1 MESSASVAIDRE
13 PSTSDSDEFED
24 TSTKVPVLTNT
35 TCVKV
40 NLGSNETAKIVYNTL
55 IVEKEP
61 KRSTARRQ
69 LSVEDNFLIANIE
82 CGDIRCLQKSIE
94 NFFETCRLAKSLIDS
109 ISKLLLVNMGKTL
122 LSKCEITR
130 VMRVVTSV
138 VTQNACLERPIIQP
152 MSLAP
157 RKESSL
163 MHGLDEADVVAER
176 RIRRLSDASMASDES
191 NYSTFSTFTL
201 PQCSSAVLQLD
212 TINSDVE
219 SNAGSIA
226 DSTSFESA
234 PKEQLGS
241 IFQKLRGRATDYKQK
256 YREVAKAYQDLT
268 RENEKYRTVLTTTQD
283 KALQRIDKLKRE
295 KNVLSEKLKD
305 HSNSDAKEKT
315 LQQLLEKCKDRI
327 TANKQQISSL
337 TEENSTLKQRLE
349 EHDNTHSLES
359 TERVI
364 AEWKGRVDRLEEEW
378 TKRLASVEE
387 KAALSIATSK
397 AEMHTTINNKDQ
409 EIEKWINK
417 CHGLEKK
424 DADANQRWQ
433 SKVEELNKTVLALE
447 SEKSDMLEKLSKAK
461 QEGVKLV
468 KEEEEKKREDLK
480 NEYNEKLLAEIA
492 KKDEEWRQR
501 MKEYEDQMQLAI
513 EEKDMQKTAALS
525 DENKRIEQLN
535 VDLEQLKTENLALK
549 SKLEEAPT
557 KTEVDKV
564 DTATSAIITECNTA
578 ITQTTDDSSLLDD
591 RSSGEALERADKI
604 QEYTAEN
611 EQLKHELATFIENF
625 QKQSLILEEAQE
637 KHQMEIANVKKM
649 EEEMVKVKSDLD
661 RIVSE
666 KEEIIDEY
674 ERKLRQADS
683 EYEEKQKSHLRL
695 KESLTIENAELLKSH
710 NDEMESVRQ
719 KATDTIS
726 GYNATI
732 QDLNCRLTQVQN
744 EKDELMSRKEAE
756 ITYLKSR
763 FDSLQNETKEVADL
777 LNQIEQLNKAK
788 EELVTS
794 HNEELES
801 NRLKAAETISGF
813 NATIQDLN
821 SSLAQMQR
829 EKDELMSRKEAELN
843 AMQSKIDMI
852 QNETNPN
859 TELIFKVEN
868 LNKEREELLKSHN
881 EELEAV
887 RQKGSETA
895 SEYASIIEKLN
906 IQISEITNEK
916 DETIQQRDGELH
928 SLTEKYNQLKNDAQK
943 QIEMAA
949 QLEQLDQE
957 KQNLVKSYEKEL
969 NDIREETGITIK
981 EYKASMENLNHKLNQ
996 LANEKDELI
1005 RQKDSDLN
1013 DLAQKYE
1020 KLKKVSEEVKD
1031 LKTQIDLLN
1040 KEKEKVGSHHQ
1051 VEIETTR
1058 QSHSLEI
1065 QELQSKLA
1073 ATNNLIEE
1081 AATKHSSMLAEKEQ
1095 KISELQNQISQI
1107 QTDTSNNSSLEER
1120 IKSLTEDNHKV
1131 SDQCTEL
1138 NARMQSL
1145 QQHLTKKEK
1154 EAEQLSSQ
1162 LRDMENESKKTDDAR
1177 KSELESIRK
1186 KEQHLQKQNTE
1197 MKEQL
1202 ATLRMEHEVKI
1213 KQCEDLETRLKNA
1226 NENLIKV
1233 KSMEDAQKNEVAEIT
1248 AYNERLLEQKQID
1261 LKSVSTLEKKIK
1273 KLEAVKQENELKNKK
1288 HSELEATHRN
1298 TLNKLAECEA
1308 SLDNLKKCFNEVVA
1322 EKDELIEQKDNEN
1335 KALSNKA
1342 EKLPAENATLRKRL
1356 ATTMQKN
1363 EQLTK
1368 KCDELEALAD
1378 QVEDFPHEKAE
1389 LMKQVDSLKQRNNE
1403 LVKKCDVLE
1412 HYHNEFAQP
1421 TEAEVCHI

>member
-1 MESSASVAIDRE
+1 MFKGLKSKLEDEAKRLQASVSQYGENIAQQMRNNTSDAGSDISGYTKRLFGAPNNTSDGESKLPVPPELPQDETIISLDDEEESS
-13 PSTSDSDEFED
+13 
-24 TSTKVPVLTNT
+24 
-35 TCVKV
+35 
-40 NLGSNETAKIVYNTL
+40 
-55 IVEKEP
+55 
-61 KRSTARRQ
+61 
-69 LSVEDNFLIANIE
+69 
-82 CGDIRCLQKSIE
+82 
-94 NFFETCRLAKSLIDS
+94 
-109 ISKLLLVNMGKTL
+109 
-122 LSKCEITR
+122 
-130 VMRVVTSV
+130 
-138 VTQNACLERPIIQP
+138 
-152 MSLAP
+152 SLAP

-163 MHGLDEADVVAER
+163 MHGFDEADVLAER
-176 RIRRLSDASMASDES
+176 RIRRLSDASMASDE
-191 NYSTFSTFTL
+191 STFSTFTL

-226 DSTSFESA
+226 DSTSFENA

-305 HSNSDAKEKT
+305 NSNWETKEKT

-337 TEENSTLKQRLE
+337 TEENYTLKQKLQE
-349 EHDNTHSLES
+349 QDNTHSSES

-387 KAALSIATSK
+387 KAAISIATSK
-397 AEMHTTINNKDQ
+397 AEMHATINNKDQ
-409 EIEKWINK
+409 ELEKWINK

-433 SKVEELNKTVLALE
+433 SKVEELNKTILALE

-461 QEGVKLV
+461 QEGVK
-468 KEEEEKKREDLK
+468 
-480 NEYNEKLLAEIA
+480 
-492 KKDEEWRQR
+492 DEEWRQK
-501 MKEYEDQMQLAI
+501 MKGYEDQMQLAI
-513 EEKDMQKTAALS
+513 EEKDMQKTAALAE
-525 DENKRIEQLN
+525 ENKRIEQLN

-557 KTEVDKV
+557 KTEVNKI

-578 ITQTTDDSSLLDD
+578 ITQTTDDSPLLDD
-591 RSSGEALERADKI
+591 RLFAEAAEIAAKI

-611 EQLKHELATFIENF
+611 EQLKHELATVVQDF
-625 QKQSLILEEAQE
+625 QKQSHILEEAQE
-637 KHQMEIANVKKM
+637 KHQTEIANVKKM
-649 EEEMVKVKSDLD
+649 EEKVVKIKSDLD

-666 KEEIIDEY
+666 KEEIIGEY
-674 ERKLRQADS
+674 ERKLRQANS
-683 EYEEKQKSHLRL
+683 ENEEKQKSHLRL

-710 NDEMESVRQ
+710 NEEMESVRQ

-732 QDLNCRLTQVQN
+732 QDLNCRLAQVQS
-744 EKDELMSRKEAE
+744 EKDELLSRKEAE
-756 ITYLKSR
+756 ITYLQSR
-763 FDSLQNETKEVADL
+763 FDALQNETKEVADL
-777 LNQIEQLNKAK
+777 LDKIEQLTKAK

-794 HNEELES
+794 HNEELAS
-801 NRLKAAETISGF
+801 IKLKATETISGF
-813 NATIQDLN
+813 NATIRDLN

-829 EKDELMSRKEAELN
+829 EKDELINQKEAELN
-843 AMQSKIDMI
+843 ALQSKMDMI

-859 TELIFKVEN
+859 TEFISKIEN
-868 LNKEREELLKSHN
+868 LNKEREVLLKSHN
-881 EELEAV
+881 EELKAV
-887 RQKGSETA
+887 RQKVSETA
-895 SEYASIIEKLN
+895 SEYASTVEKLN
-906 IQISEITNEK
+906 IQISEIIHDK
-916 DETIQQRDGELH
+916 DETIQQRDAELN
-928 SLTEKYNQLKNDAQK
+928 SLMDKYNQLKNDAQE

-957 KQNLVKSYEKEL
+957 KQNLVKAYEKEL
-969 NDIREETGITIK
+969 NDIRGQTGITIK
-981 EYKASMENLNHKLNQ
+981 ECKATVENLNHKLNQ
-996 LANEKDELI
+996 LANEKDELV

-1013 DLAQKYE
+1013 DLATKYE
-1020 KLKKVSEEVKD
+1020 KLKQVSVEVND
-1031 LKTQIDLLN
+1031 LKTLIGLLN
-1040 KEKEKVGSHHQ
+1040 EEKEKLGAQHQ
-1051 VEIETTR
+1051 VEMETAR

-1065 QELQSKLA
+1065 KELQSKLA
-1073 ATNNLIEE
+1073 DTYNLIEE
-1081 AATKHSSMLAEKEQ
+1081 AATKHSSTLEEKER
-1095 KISELQNQISQI
+1095 KIRELQVQISQI
-1107 QTDTSNNSSLEER
+1107 QTDTSNTSSLEER
-1120 IKSLTEDNHKV
+1120 IKSITSENNKI

-1138 NARMQSL
+1138 SARVESL

-1162 LRDMENESKKTDDAR
+1162 LRDMENESKKMDDAR
-1177 KSELESIRK
+1177 KSELESIRQK
-1186 KEQHLQKQNTE
+1186 KQHLQKQNTE

-1202 ATLRMEHEVKI
+1202 TTFRLEHEVKI
-1213 KQCEDLETRLKNA
+1213 KQCEELERRLKKA
-1226 NENLIKV
+1226 NENLAKAT
-1233 KSMEDAQKNEVAEIT
+1233 SLEEAQRNEVAEIT

-1261 LKSVSTLEKKIK
+1261 LKSISTLEKKIK
-1273 KLEAVKQENELKNKK
+1273 KLEAAKQENEVKNQK

-1322 EKDELIEQKDNEN
+1322 EKDEVIEQKDNEN
-1335 KALSNKA
+1335 KALSSKT

-1389 LMKQVDSLKQRNNE
+1389 LMKQVDSLKQRNTE
-1403 LVKKCDVLE
+1403 LVKKCEFLE

-1421 TEAEVCHI
+1421 TEAEYLKNVLWRYMMERENLGKEIVTLAKVIGTVVKFTNEQLDMVVKKEENRHNRWLKHAVS